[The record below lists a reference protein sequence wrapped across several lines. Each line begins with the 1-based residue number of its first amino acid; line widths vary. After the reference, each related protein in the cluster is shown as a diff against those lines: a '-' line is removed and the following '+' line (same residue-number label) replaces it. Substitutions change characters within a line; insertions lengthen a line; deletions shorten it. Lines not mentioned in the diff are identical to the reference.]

1 MNQID
6 IILQMVDKLTASERN
21 LLISRMHNSHKS
33 DETLN
38 KPARCPH
45 CESTDFRLN
54 GSVKGRTRYKCKSC
68 GRSFGK
74 ATGTVYNKLRE
85 IDKFNEYKRI
95 MLEEGCIP
103 LKTMCCRLGISHQT
117 SFDWRHKILAG
128 LREEDGKFSGT
139 TQLDD
144 VWFRYSQKG
153 RKGLKHSR
161 KRGSGNKPGDNGKQ
175 TKVIVASD
183 GKQTALK
190 VAKIGR
196 ISKSDIARTLGRKFK
211 KGAKL
216 VSDAHPSIKCFAR
229 ECGLEHIAF
238 KAKFHKANT
247 GEHVQL
253 INNHA
258 SRLKTSINYVMK
270 GVSTK
275 YLQSYS
281 TWFEFRENHKMDD
294 IIKVADRILSVKR
307 KAVATFMRM
316 EQIYKHFITL
326 HSERT
331 YRCPTKRYWKEL
343 EWKTMDVSLLNYY

>member
-1 MNQID
+1 MKPID
-6 IILQMVDKLTASERN
+6 IILQMIDNLSESERN
-21 LLISRMHNSHKS
+21 LLISRINNSNKS
-33 DETLN
+33 DDTLI
-38 KPARCPH
+38 KPTRCPH
-45 CESTDFRLN
+45 CESTDYRLN

-68 GRSFGK
+68 GRSFGN
-74 ATGTVYNKLRE
+74 ATGTVYNKLRK

-95 MLEEGCIP
+95 MLEEGYIP
-103 LKTMCCRLGISHQT
+103 LQTMCSRLGISHQT
-117 SFDWRHKILAG
+117 AFDWRHKILAG
-128 LREEDGKFSGT
+128 LREEEGKFSGT

-153 RKGLKHSR
+153 RKGLKYSR

-183 GKQTALK
+183 GKQTVLK

-196 ISKSDIARTLGRKFK
+196 ISKSDIDRTVGRRLK

-216 VSDAHPSIKCFAR
+216 VSDAHPSIKGFAR
-229 ECGLEHIAF
+229 EHGLEHIFF

-253 INNHA
+253 INNQA

-275 YLQSYS
+275 YLQCYS
-281 TWFEFRENHKMDD
+281 AWFEFRENHKTDD
-294 IIKVADRILSVKR
+294 IIKAADRILSVKR

-316 EQIYKHFITL
+316 EQIYKHFIML

-331 YRCPTKRYWKEL
+331 YRCPIKRHWKEL
-343 EWKTMDVSLLNYY
+343 DWKTMDVSLLNFY